1 MRGRAEEEFERLV
14 QDGGDV
20 SSISGSDTDSE
31 EEESGGSTAVPRRG
45 GAAGS
50 RPDLSAKVVFSDA
63 SGALFAL
70 WRAAL
75 ASPREEKEDVAWARK
90 GSLAPQRLR
99 SLRSSAGLWLLIL
112 ARGGHFAAIVVRMAA
127 ASTGSVTGD
136 AVVAHRTFHRYVVR
150 AKQGGRQGA
159 KDATGKGIKSA
170 GSSLR
175 RANEAALERD
185 VKALLDVEWRA
196 YVASAELIWLAV
208 SDIDRRMIVGG
219 DGAPVAKDDAR
230 LRRIPFGTRR
240 PTLNEAKRVAA
251 ALAAVEMDIAPA
263 LEPQDVQPA
272 PSFGAADASDSSDSD
287 ADDAAPPA
295 QYVDPGADPRA
306 GDTPLHTAARA
317 GNAAEVASLL
327 AGGIDPGVRNVRG
340 RVAYSVAANRQTRD
354 AFRRARAA
362 AEDAWD
368 WGAAGVTSALTP
380 EMEAVQAAKRAA
392 ASAAERARD
401 KVRSTRHAFKFAACA
416 DMPRDGR
423 SASALLKSAR
433 TSSSWRRRA
442 LHRRLQTARHAM
454 SRRSPPPLQVRGAP
468 RLGQIRCL
476 FGSADARRYFASGS
490 RSKATSLLESA
501 RAAERAAREQRAAAA
516 ERRFAALGVGDGNG
530 VSRSGTRLDAPQ
542 APAAVPW
549 GAGNIAGGSVV
560 AAAAAAAGTPAALK
574 FGSAA
579 PAFGNA
585 AAAPQPTAVEEDAAV
600 AALLARVTPDQARLL
615 HRILTNAAEHPEDGK
630 LRRLRLSNPKVAD
643 ALVSSG
649 ALDTLLIPRY
659 AWALE
664 AGDEQFVVQSEAA
677 VRLHAPAMLRA
688 AARLLARA
696 DATATT

>member
-1 MRGRAEEEFERLV
+1 MSRPGLTRYPRNRAVTEEEFERLV

-31 EEESGGSTAVPRRG
+31 EEEGGGGAALPRRG
-45 GAAGS
+45 AAGA
-50 RPDLSAKVVFSDA
+50 RPDLGAKVVFADA

-75 ASPREEKEDVAWARK
+75 ASPREEKDDMAWARK

-127 ASTGSVTGD
+127 ASHGGVTGD

-196 YVASAELIWLAV
+196 HVASAELIWLAV

-219 DGAPVAKDDAR
+219 EGAPVAKDDAR

-251 ALAAVEMDIAPA
+251 ALAAVEMDIAPS
-263 LEPQDVQPA
+263 LEPQDAQPA
-272 PSFGAADASDSSDSD
+272 PSARDADASDSSDSD
-287 ADDAAPPA
+287 ADDAVPPP

-306 GDTPLHTAARA
+306 GDTLLHTAARA
-317 GNAAEVASLL
+317 GSAAEVASLL
-327 AGGIDPGVRNVRG
+327 AGGADPGVRNVRG

-380 EMEAVQAAKRAA
+380 EMEAAQAAKRAA

-401 KVRSTRHAFKFAACA
+401 KVRHMSHGCISAACA
-416 DMPRDGR
+416 DMPCDGR
-423 SASALLKSAR
+423 SASALPKSAS

-442 LHRRLQTARHAM
+442 LRKRLQTARRVM
-454 SRRSPPPLQVRGAP
+454 PRRSPPPLQVRVAP
-468 RLGQIRCL
+468 RLDLACAGECCC
-476 FGSADARRYFASGS
+476 SAALTPG
-490 RSKATSLLESA
+490 
-501 RAAERAAREQRAAAA
+501 AALRQGPAARPRHCSSQ
-516 ERRFAALGVGDGNG
+516 LGP
-530 VSRSGTRLDAPQ
+530 RSAPRGSSAPQ
-542 APAAVPW
+542 LP
-549 GAGNIAGGSVV
+549 SVVLPRWAWV
-560 AAAAAAAGTPAALK
+560 AAAATAALALDWTLRRRQQPYH
-574 FGSAA
+574 GA
-579 PAFGNA
+579 PA
-585 AAAPQPTAVEEDAAV
+585 T
-600 AALLARVTPDQARLL
+600 
-615 HRILTNAAEHPEDGK
+615 
-630 LRRLRLSNPKVAD
+630 S
-643 ALVSSG
+643 
-649 ALDTLLIPRY
+649 
-659 AWALE
+659 
-664 AGDEQFVVQSEAA
+664 
-677 VRLHAPAMLRA
+677 RA
-688 AARLLARA
+688 AQWRQRQRQRQQQ
-696 DATATT
+696 

>member
-1 MRGRAEEEFERLV
+1 MPSRGFAEEEFERLV

-31 EEESGGSTAVPRRG
+31 GEEGGGRTAAPRRG
-45 GAAGS
+45 GAAAS
-50 RPDLSAKVVFSDA
+50 RPDLSAKVVFADA

-75 ASPREEKEDVAWARK
+75 ASPREEKDDVAWARK

-127 ASTGSVTGD
+127 ASHGSVTGD

-196 YVASAELIWLAV
+196 HVASAELIWLAV

-219 DGAPVAKDDAR
+219 EGAPVAKDDAR

-251 ALAAVEMDIAPA
+251 ALAAVEMDIVAT
-263 LEPQDVQPA
+263 LEPQDAQPA
-272 PSFGAADASDSSDSD
+272 PSALAADESDSSDSD
-287 ADDAAPPA
+287 AEAAVPPA

-327 AGGIDPGVRNVRG
+327 AGGADPGVRNVRG

-380 EMEAVQAAKRAA
+380 EMEAAQAAKRAA

-401 KVRSTRHAFKFAACA
+401 KVRGVRQGLHPLHSLIRHATAGAQ
-416 DMPRDGR
+416 
-423 SASALLKSAR
+423 AR
-433 TSSSWRRRA
+433 
-442 LHRRLQTARHAM
+442 
-454 SRRSPPPLQVRGAP
+454 G
-468 RLGQIRCL
+468 
-476 FGSADARRYFASGS
+476 
-490 RSKATSLLESA
+490 
-501 RAAERAAREQRAAAA
+501 QRAP
-516 ERRFAALGVGDGNG
+516 E
-530 VSRSGTRLDAPQ
+530 P
-542 APAAVPW
+542 
-549 GAGNIAGGSVV
+549 
-560 AAAAAAAGTPAALK
+560 AAAGGGARCA
-574 FGSAA
+574 SACR
-579 PAFGNA
+579 PRG
-585 AAAPQPTAVEEDAAV
+585 
-600 AALLARVTPDQARLL
+600 ARCRGARRRRSRCAS
-615 HRILTNAAEHPEDGK
+615 HR
-630 LRRLRLSNPKVAD
+630 V
-643 ALVSSG
+643 
-649 ALDTLLIPRY
+649 
-659 AWALE
+659 
-664 AGDEQFVVQSEAA
+664 
-677 VRLHAPAMLRA
+677 
-688 AARLLARA
+688 
-696 DATATT
+696 